1 MRKVIHQQC
10 PEPWKNLPF
19 ADCSAGDRGG
29 VLQWHASVDDG
40 PKSRPVEEPMLLQR
54 WPRESLLDR
63 MAGVEAGNQQ
73 GLESDQFLCV
83 LVGGKK

>member
-1 MRKVIHQQC
+1 
-10 PEPWKNLPF
+10 
-19 ADCSAGDRGG
+19 
-29 VLQWHASVDDG
+29 
-40 PKSRPVEEPMLLQR
+40 MLLQR